1 VSLPTG
7 GEPGS
12 PGTRPERQGSAEQP
26 PGEPGDGRLG
36 PTGAGPVALF
46 AVVGLILGWSLRP
59 LSLRWGYSEPVI
71 GTASVVALFLLAAL
85 VAVTAYL
92 TWRGRRERAHVSP
105 HHAVNKLVLAK
116 ACVRVGAITFG
127 GYLGF
132 AIAHIGVSGGDQ
144 VTSQIWH
151 AALGA
156 VAGLLITAASIALEN
171 ACRVPPTD

>member
-1 VSLPTG
+1 VSLPAG
-7 GEPGS
+7 GEPGL
-12 PGTRPERQGSAEQP
+12 PDTQAGDAPE
-26 PGEPGDGRLG
+26 GEPGGGHLR

-46 AVVGLILGWSLRP
+46 AIVGLILGWSVRP
-59 LSLRWGYSEPVI
+59 LALRWGLNEPVI
-71 GTASVVALFLLAAL
+71 GTGSVVALFLLAAV

-92 TWRGRRERAHVSP
+92 TARSRREGTRVSS

-132 AIAHIGVSGGDQ
+132 AIAHIGVAGGDR

-151 AALGA
+151 AALAA
-156 VAGLLITAASIALEN
+156 VAGLLVTAASIALES
-171 ACRVPPTD
+171 ACRIPPEDRRE